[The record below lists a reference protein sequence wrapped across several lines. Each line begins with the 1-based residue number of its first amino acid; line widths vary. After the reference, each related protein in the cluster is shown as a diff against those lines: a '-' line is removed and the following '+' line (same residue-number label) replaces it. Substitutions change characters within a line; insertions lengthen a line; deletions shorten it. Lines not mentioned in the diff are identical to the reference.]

1 MYHSQVN
8 YDSMK
13 ALSLINTIKYNVM
26 DLPLGGSKGGIS
38 CDPKTLTNF
47 ELERITRK
55 YAIELAKQQMIGAA
69 VDFYV
74 ILTLKINSSV
84 TRYRKWRTGNQ
95 LDQRYLSRI
104 LRSRRSQLPCLLWRK
119 NSGILSFYS
128 KLELRRSR
136 KSYQIQWI
144 WCCLRLNSDFQV
156 QVLQREI
163 RPWGHFEGKKVHRPR
178 IRSDRILYILFFGT
192 RRSYIGRS
200 RRKRW
205 RNFQP

>member
-1 MYHSQVN
+1 LETGGKLASIPKEIVEFIREPTTVYKFAIPIKREDGTWTVYQAYRSQHKSLRMPMRGGVMYHSQVN

-74 ILTLKINSSV
+74 NLTLKINSPV
-84 TRYRKWRTGNQ
+84 NRYRKWRTGNQ
-95 LDQRYLSRI
+95 LDKRYLSKFI
-104 LRSRRSQLPCLLWRK
+104 RSGRSQLPRLL
-119 NSGILSFYS
+119 
-128 KLELRRSR
+128 
-136 KSYQIQWI
+136 
-144 WCCLRLNSDFQV
+144 
-156 QVLQREI
+156 
-163 RPWGHFEGKKVHRPR
+163 
-178 IRSDRILYILFFGT
+178 
-192 RRSYIGRS
+192 
-200 RRKRW
+200 
-205 RNFQP
+205 